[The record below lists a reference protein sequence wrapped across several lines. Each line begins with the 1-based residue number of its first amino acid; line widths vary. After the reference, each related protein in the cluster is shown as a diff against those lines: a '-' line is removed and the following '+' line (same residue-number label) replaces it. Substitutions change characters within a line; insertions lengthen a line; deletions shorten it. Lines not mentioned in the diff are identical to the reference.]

1 MGGAVSRVAAAAAA
15 IPLILGVVRSSPV
28 KENPMMAAINEQ
40 LKRTETEKVKA
51 QRRVELLEREKQA
64 QAEKIIIQQEAADR
78 AAQVAEQ
85 LEREK
90 QEQTSNARRERE
102 AAQKATRTANEL
114 QEQMRKKEAEMR
126 KILEDQK
133 EIEAKWKKGIRPV
146 EWPSREQFEANK
158 RLFYKEGKFH
168 LAVAGSSGS
177 GKSSLVNAF
186 RGIWDDEEGAAPTDI
201 VETTSVVAPYP
212 DPNPANPFV
221 WFDVPGSG
229 TLSCPDWT
237 YFNDQGLYIFD
248 AIIILFNDCFT
259 ATDIAILQSCDRFK
273 IPAYIVRSK
282 SDVHIDDLINKRR
295 RSAGPRA
302 DLVKIFEEARRE
314 YVTRTQESVRFNL
327 MKNDPPLR
335 SQKMYAISRET
346 LTKIVRE
353 ESLEDCL
360 VLNEFELLKDILQDA
375 YSRRSEKKKEA
386 EMKGALEEQKTMEA
400 RWKIG
405 IHPVEWPSKEKYEA
419 IKHRFY
425 KEGKFHL
432 AIAGISGTGKSSL
445 INAFRGIW
453 DGDEGAA
460 MTDIVE
466 TTADVTP
473 YPDPNPANPFIWF
486 DVPGSGTLAC
496 SDWTYFNDQGLYIF
510 DAIIVLFNDRF
521 TATDIAILQ
530 NCERYNIPTYIVRS
544 KSDIHIENIIK
555 KKRRAAGSKVNLPK
569 ILDEARKE
577 YLTRTQD
584 SVRENLM
591 KNVPPIPSQKMYA
604 VSRDTLTKVVREESL
619 EDDLVL
625 DEFEL
630 LRDILQ
636 DAYSRRSEKSYGTM
650 SNLMKKT
657 GLDIVRFLTN

>member
-1 MGGAVSRVAAAAAA
+1 M
-15 IPLILGVVRSSPV
+15 
-28 KENPMMAAINEQ
+28 
-40 LKRTETEKVKA
+40 
-51 QRRVELLEREKQA
+51 KQ
-64 QAEKIIIQQEAADR
+64 
-78 AAQVAEQ
+78 
-85 LEREK
+85 
-90 QEQTSNARRERE
+90 
-102 AAQKATRTANEL
+102 
-114 QEQMRKKEAEMR
+114 KEAEMK

-146 EWPSREQFEANK
+146 EWPSREQFEATK
-158 RLFYKEGKFH
+158 RLFYKEGNFH
-168 LAVAGSSGS
+168 LAIAGCSGS

-186 RGIWDDEEGAAPTDI
+186 RGIWDDEEGAALTDI
-201 VETTSVVAPYP
+201 VETTSVVTPYP
-212 DPNPANPFV
+212 DPNPANPFI

-248 AIIILFNDCFT
+248 AIIILFNNCFT

-302 DLVKIFEEARRE
+302 DLVKISEEARRE
-314 YVTRTQESVRFNL
+314 YVTRTQESVRLNL
-327 MKNDPPLR
+327 MKNDPPIR

-353 ESLEDCL
+353 EELEDSL

-375 YSRRSEKKKEA
+375 YSRRSEKSQKEA
-386 EMKGALEEQKTMEA
+386 EIKKVLEEQKAMEA
-400 RWKIG
+400 KWKIG

-419 IKHRFY
+419 TKRRFY
-425 KEGKFHL
+425 REGKFHL

-453 DGDEGAA
+453 DGEEGAA

-466 TTADVTP
+466 STADVTP

-521 TATDIAILQ
+521 TATDIAILK

-555 KKRRAAGSKVNLPK
+555 KKRRAAGAKANPAK
-569 ILDEARKE
+569 ILDEARTE
-577 YLTRTQD
+577 YLTRTRE

-591 KNVPPIPSQKMYA
+591 KNDPPIQSQKMYA
-604 VSRDTLTKVVREESL
+604 VSRDTLTMVVKAEPL
-619 EDDLVL
+619 EDELVL
-625 DEFEL
+625 DEFDL
-630 LRDILQ
+630 LHDILQ
-636 DAYSRRSEKSYGTM
+636 DAYSRRCEKSYGTM

-657 GLDIVRFLTN
+657 GMDIVRFLTN